1 MLYTINSF
9 KAADTRAVPVTVE
22 VDVADSGIG
31 IHLVGLAD
39 TAVKESLL
47 RVVTALQANGYHC
60 PGRRVIINIAP
71 ADLYK
76 SGSGYDLPIALAI
89 LAASRQET
97 FDDKVVSSFL
107 FRGELGLDG
116 SVRDVPGGFI
126 GLEHAEK
133 TGKMVVLPMETA
145 MRECRCPASK
155 VAVVTHL
162 REAIA
167 LCQGDAVEKYL
178 FERQPNFVVCPR
190 DEEQNYVDFADIPG
204 NEGAKRALEIAAAGG
219 HHIFLMGAPGSGKA
233 TLAKALNG
241 ILPAMT
247 EEEYRDMARVWS
259 VTGRRFPRTRPFR
272 APHVSAS
279 LSAFIGGGIGD
290 AVLPGEV
297 SLAHNGT
304 LFLDEFA
311 EMPRGLTEALR
322 GPIEDRKV
330 VISRL
335 RAKTEY
341 PAHFMLVAASNPC
354 PCGYYGEGDRCTCKS
369 AQREAY
375 RSRLSGPVMDRIDV
389 QAWLHPTSSSV
400 LERTDIVRESS
411 DTVRGRVE
419 AARRIQEKRFAGTD
433 IRLNGEMNAE
443 QALRYCGLSEDDE
456 EFVEEILV
464 KMNMSARAFVRMLRI
479 ARTIADLAGSEKVQ
493 RPHLAEAA
501 SYRFLDRRA
510 F

>member
-1 MLYTINSF
+1 MLYTIKSF
-9 KAADTRAVPVTVE
+9 KAAGTRAVPVTVE

-47 RVVTALQANGYHC
+47 RVVTALQTNGYHC

-126 GLEHAEK
+126 GLEQAEK

-145 MRECRCPASK
+145 MRECRYPAEK

-178 FERQPNFVVCPR
+178 FEKQPYFVVCPR

-330 VISRL
+330 
-335 RAKTEY
+335 AKTEY

-369 AQREAY
+369 ALREAY
-375 RSRLSGPVMDRIDV
+375 LSRLSGPVMDRIDV
-389 QAWLHPTSSSV
+389 QAWLHPTPSSV

-456 EFVEEILV
+456 EFVEDILV